1 VFVSLFN
8 KKMTEFFFG
17 ALMSVLVLRERDK
30 NRVNRQNQS
39 FANLQIALG

>member
-17 ALMSVLVLRERDK
+17 ALMSVLVLREEIK
-30 NRVNRQNQS
+30 
-39 FANLQIALG
+39 IG